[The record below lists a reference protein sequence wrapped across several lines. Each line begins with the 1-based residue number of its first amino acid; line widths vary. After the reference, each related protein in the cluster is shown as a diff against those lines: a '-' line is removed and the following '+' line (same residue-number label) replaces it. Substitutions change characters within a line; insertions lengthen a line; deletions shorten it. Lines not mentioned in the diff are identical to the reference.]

1 MTDEI
6 RVTREDPNTNVD
18 VRRSADGE
26 LLIEPDVRGNPA
38 PLHTP
43 PPISSG
49 AIDDPEVARA
59 EIEMTRARMSE
70 TIDGIE
76 EALVRKKEQFQDKM
90 DVFGPVRENA
100 LPSAGI
106 ALGAGL
112 LLGLITGG
120 DEDEREYRDRARH
133 TRHSQAA
140 ENEAEH
146 WRRRAETWED
156 RAYRLRDI
164 AREQE
169 DEIRYFEERWGE
181 ERARDLNASEFDE
194 RNAARARA
202 RNEVREREHWE
213 EERAPGAIGSALD
226 DLRDRVT
233 DTVTDYVTRGVEQL
247 TTGLIGSAPRRG

>member
-6 RVTREDPNTNVD
+6 RVTREDPNANVD
-18 VRRSADGE
+18 VRRSADGD

-70 TIDGIE
+70 TIDDIE

-90 DVFGPVRENA
+90 DVLGPVRENA

-120 DEDEREYRDRARH
+120 DEDEREYRERTRH
-133 TRHSQAA
+133 TRYSRAA
-140 ENEAEH
+140 EDEAEH
-146 WRRRAETWED
+146 WRRRAQTWED

-181 ERARDLNASEFDE
+181 ERAQDLDMRQLDE
-194 RNAARARA
+194 GHVRAPARY
-202 RNEVREREHWE
+202 ELREREHWE
-213 EERAPGAIGSALD
+213 EERDPGAIGSALD

-233 DTVTDYVTRGVEQL
+233 DTVTGYLTRGVEQL
-247 TTGLIGSAPRRG
+247 TTGFIGSAPRRG